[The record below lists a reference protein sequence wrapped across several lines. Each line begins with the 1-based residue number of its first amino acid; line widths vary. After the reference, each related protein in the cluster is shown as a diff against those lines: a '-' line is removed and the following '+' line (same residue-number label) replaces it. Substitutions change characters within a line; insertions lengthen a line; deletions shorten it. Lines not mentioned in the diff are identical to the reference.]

1 MTVQL
6 SRVDRNRIRF
16 AALVTAVVLPVV
28 FVAGGRPADSV
39 DSVAPAITTTTLD
52 VGLNVDAVQD
62 APASVEGPVSNTP
75 NGQGAIAY
83 PAQNDGRLLRG
94 VASFKEFPTIEGN
107 ACTTNMI
114 PLGTVITVR
123 NLNNGRKV
131 VCTNL
136 NAVYVPPGF
145 DIVLS
150 LGAFTYIAD
159 LVDAPLPV
167 ELTW

>member
-1 MTVQL
+1 MSKPGGTYTAF
-6 SRVDRNRIRF
+6 R
-16 AALVTAVVLPVV
+16 LVHTTFLPL
-28 FVAGGRPADSV
+28 F
-39 DSVAPAITTTTLD
+39 
-52 VGLNVDAVQD
+52 
-62 APASVEGPVSNTP
+62 
-75 NGQGAIAY
+75 
-83 PAQNDGRLLRG
+83 RLR
-94 VASFKEFPTIEGN
+94 
-107 ACTTNMI
+107 
-114 PLGTVITVR
+114 TVITVR

>member
-1 MTVQL
+1 MEL
-6 SRVDRNRIRF
+6 SRIDRNRIRV
-16 AALVTAVVLPVV
+16 AAVVTAVVLPVM
-28 FVAGGRPADSV
+28 FVAGGRSADSV
-39 DSVAPAITTTTLD
+39 DSTIPLLTTTTLD
-52 VGLNVDAVQD
+52 VGLNIDATQD
-62 APASVEGPVSNTP
+62 APANVEGPSSNKP

-83 PAQNDGRLLRG
+83 PATNEGRLIRG
-94 VASFKEFPTIEGN
+94 VASFKQFPTIEGS
-107 ACTTNMI
+107 ACTTNAI

-131 VCTNL
+131 TCTNL

-145 DIVLS
+145 DIVLNIS
-150 LGAFTYIAD
+150 VFTDIAD